1 MPEPEPSIFVVD
13 DDAAVRDSLVELIE
27 SVGLKVET
35 FASAQAFLEIYDPDK
50 AGCLVLDVRMPEMS
64 GLDLQEEL
72 NRRQAILPI
81 IFITGHGDVPMA
93 VEAMQRG
100 AAEFIQKPF
109 RDQDLLDRIE
119 RALQRDAE
127 NRKALEQ
134 RRLSARRLNA
144 LTVRERQVLERVVAG
159 KANKVIAI
167 ELGISQ
173 RTVEI
178 HRARMMEKMQAAT
191 LAELINMMMQVRQ

>member
-1 MPEPEPSIFVVD
+1 MPEPEPTVFVVD

-35 FASAQAFLEIYDPDK
+35 FASAQTFLETYDPDK
-50 AGCLVLDVRMPEMS
+50 AGCLVLDVRMPGMS
-64 GLDLQEEL
+64 GWDLQEEL

-109 RDQDLLDRIE
+109 RDQNLLDRIT
-119 RALQRDAE
+119 RALQRNAE
-127 NRKALEQ
+127 NRKVLEK

-178 HRARMMEKMQAAT
+178 HRARMMEKMRAAN